1 MVLLLEQSW
10 ATLCIP
16 KIEKKFDLLS
26 IKIYLVPFNNVF
38 YYLYQC
44 IDIDRLKD
52 LIDSLINLIFE
63 ISTET
68 DKDIEQLIS
77 VIDW

>member
-1 MVLLLEQSW
+1 MSH
-10 ATLCIP
+10 
-16 KIEKKFDLLS
+16 
-26 IKIYLVPFNNVF
+26 F
-38 YYLYQC
+38 YEC

-52 LIDSLINLIFE
+52 LINSLINLIFE

-77 VIDW
+77 VID

>member
-1 MVLLLEQSW
+1 MSHIMYIR
-10 ATLCIP
+10 TT
-16 KIEKKFDLLS
+16 KKSRLIVYNYF
-26 IKIYLVPFNNVF
+26 VPFNNVF
-38 YYLYQC
+38 CYLYEC

-63 ISTET
+63 INTET

-77 VIDW
+77 VIH

>member
-1 MVLLLEQSW
+1 MSHIMYIC
-10 ATLCIP
+10 TTKKSR
-16 KIEKKFDLLS
+16 KILTYCLQLLS
-26 IKIYLVPFNNVF
+26 CSFQQCILL
-38 YYLYQC
+38 YLYEC

-77 VIDW
+77 VID

>member
-1 MVLLLEQSW
+1 MYIR
-10 ATLCIP
+10 TT
-16 KIEKKFDLLS
+16 KKSRL
-26 IKIYLVPFNNVF
+26 IVYNYYLVPFNNVF
-38 YYLYQC
+38 YYLYEC

-77 VIDW
+77 VID

>member
-1 MVLLLEQSW
+1 MYICT
-10 ATLCIP
+10 A
-16 KIEKKFDLLS
+16 KKSRL
-26 IKIYLVPFNNVF
+26 IVYNYYLVPFNNVF
-38 YYLYQC
+38 YYLYEC

-77 VIDW
+77 VID

>member
-1 MVLLLEQSW
+1 MYICT
-10 ATLCIP
+10 A
-16 KIEKKFDLLS
+16 KKSRL
-26 IKIYLVPFNNVF
+26 IVYNYYLVPLNNIF
-38 YYLYQC
+38 YYLYEC

-77 VIDW
+77 VID